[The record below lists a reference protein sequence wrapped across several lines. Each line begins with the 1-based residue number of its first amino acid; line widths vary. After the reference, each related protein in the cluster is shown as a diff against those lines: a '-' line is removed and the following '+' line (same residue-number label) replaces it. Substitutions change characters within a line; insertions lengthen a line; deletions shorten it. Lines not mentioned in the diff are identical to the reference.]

1 MDELEHQR
9 IMNGYFISKQ
19 IFENYVSDE
28 VNNKN
33 KNHKE
38 KIKLLDE
45 LKQHTIQTNRFKSR
59 NNLY

>member
-9 IMNGYFISKQ
+9 IMNGYFIAKQ

-28 VNNKN
+28 VNKN
-33 KNHKE
+33 INNKE

-45 LKQHTIQTNRFKSR
+45 LKLHTIQINNFKSR

>member
-9 IMNGYFISKQ
+9 IMNAYFIAKQ

-28 VNNKN
+28 VNKN
-33 KNHKE
+33 INNKE
-38 KIKLLDE
+38 KIKLLDD
-45 LKQHTIQTNRFKSR
+45 LKQHTIQINNFKSR